1 MKKMMILAAALA
13 LSLAV
18 AGCASTDG
26 ASPSTARIQTHPLE
40 GVWEGTTADGPIRFV
55 FSGKMAA
62 ILLKDDDDW
71 LSMYGG
77 EYMVDE
83 NVFVLL
89 GYNVLAYPGIFMY
102 QTSGNRSVFSYYD
115 DWGHPQTVTLT
126 KQTSTTTAVEGQW
139 EGSYSEE
146 GILLRFSFVGNI
158 AIFNIGLEGGSI
170 PFSFSGG
177 KVSFEYDDFP
187 DFTLSGNRLIGQ
199 FDGETLTLTK
209 KPSQNAA
216 KQKSPLY
223 GLWVPKGY
231 REELGGAFIVCTEDT
246 FVFYSHDPSGGSA
259 VYTDDKIIIHINE
272 LTIEIPWIIIDDT
285 LYLDLSVASGT
296 QVQPF
301 AFIRGTDQEEIKRL
315 IKAWEY

>member
-1 MKKMMILAAALA
+1 MKRMMILAAALA

-89 GYNVLAYPGIFMY
+89 GYNVLAEPGIFMY
-102 QTSGNRSVFSYYD
+102 QTSGNSSFFSYYD
-115 DWGHPQTVTLT
+115 GSGHPQTVTLT

-139 EGSYSEE
+139 EGSYSGET
-146 GILLRFSFVGNI
+146 ILLSFIGNT
-158 AIFNIGLEGGSI
+158 AIFNIGEESESI

-177 KVSFEYDDFP
+177 KVSFEVDGFP

-216 KQKSPLY
+216 KPKSPLY

-231 REELGGAFIVCTEDT
+231 REELGVELGVVFIVCTEDI
-246 FVFYSHDPSGGSA
+246 FVPFGGPA
-259 VYTDDKIIIHINE
+259 VYTDDKIVVHIDE
-272 LTIEIPWIIIDDT
+272 SIIEIPWTIIDDT
-285 LYLDLSVASGT
+285 LYLDLSVVFDNT
-296 QVQPF
+296 QVPPF
-301 AFIRGTDQEEIKRL
+301 AFIRVTYQEAIKRL
-315 IKAWEY
+315 GL